1 MEHCAIDLG
10 GKESQICVRDESG
23 KILKEQRC
31 STRRLGEYL
40 QKRPHSR
47 VILETSAEAFAI
59 ADMAKKV
66 GHEVRVV
73 PSALAPSLGV
83 GARRIK
89 TDRRDA
95 QILSEV
101 SCRVDLQSVHIP
113 SDRARE
119 LKAVCALRE
128 TVIENRTKLIN
139 SVRGFCRTRLI
150 PIVAGSV
157 ETFSSRVRRSFA
169 KVALEVP
176 THVERV
182 LLCLETLTAQIR
194 EADKDLS
201 SRAKTDATCQ
211 RLMTVP
217 GIGPVTAVRFQAALD
232 EPTRFAGAHAVESYL
247 GVTPGEDSSSERT
260 CRTSITKAGPRKVRW
275 ALVEAAWCA
284 WRVRPKDP
292 MVVWAKDVAKRRG
305 RKIAITAL
313 ARKMAGILYAI
324 WRSEKPYDPKRGA
337 SQSKEVSEE

>member
-1 MEHCAIDLG
+1 
-10 GKESQICVRDESG
+10 
-23 KILKEQRC
+23 
-31 STRRLGEYL
+31 
-40 QKRPHSR
+40 

-59 ADMAKKV
+59 ADMAKAL

-83 GARRIK
+83 GARKIK
-89 TDRRDA
+89 TDKRDA

-101 SCRVDLQSVHIP
+101 SSQIDLQSVHIP

-119 LKAVCALRE
+119 LKAICALRE
-128 TVIENRTKLIN
+128 TLVESRTKLIN

-150 PIVAGSV
+150 PIVAGSA
-157 ETFSSRVRRSFA
+157 ETFSSRAQRSFA
-169 KVALEVP
+169 KVGIEVP
-176 THVERV
+176 PHVERV
-182 LLCLETLTAQIR
+182 LLCLTAITVQIR
-194 EADKDLS
+194 EADKDL
-201 SRAKTDATCQ
+201 RNHAKTDATCK

-232 EPTRFAGAHAVESYL
+232 EPTRFPDAHAVESYL
-247 GVTPGEDSSSERT
+247 GVTPGEDSSSERKR
-260 CRTSITKAGPRKVRW
+260 RTSITKAGPRKLRW

-284 WRVRPKDP
+284 WRFRPDDP
-292 MVVWAKDVAKRRG
+292 MIVWAKEVAKRRG
-305 RKIAITAL
+305 RRIAITAL

-337 SQSKEVSEE
+337 SQSKEVSKE